1 MSRLKKEIENIKQRR
16 HEAVKEACLIIEAD
30 AKLLAPVKTGT
41 LKRSITH
48 DVKSDDK
55 KTIGAV
61 GSNVEYAYWA
71 ERNKPYLEPSLN
83 KNLEFIKRRIAE
95 ILKGDA

>member
-1 MSRLKKEIENIKQRR
+1 MTNSPFKQEIEKMKQRR

-48 DVKSDDK
+48 DVRSDDK
-55 KTIGAV
+55 KTTGAV

-71 ERNKPYLEPSLN
+71 ERHTPYLESSVN
-83 KNLEFIKRRIAE
+83 KNLESIKRKMAE
-95 ILKGDA
+95 VLKP